1 MHVSKK
7 WFQKGIAA
15 LLSAALMIGQMV
27 SVSAAESPARQE
39 ETLKIATLSDTHYLS
54 PDMIKDTEDFQ
65 THLNSDRKMFAESD
79 AFLTALLDTIKEDDP
94 DVLLISGDLT
104 KDGEKEGHEALAEKL
119 EAFREEEMPD
129 LHIYV
134 TAGNHDLNNSN
145 AMNFNT
151 EDGVAVPAGRTTQ
164 EDFKEIYADITYND
178 ETVIATFQPEEG
190 KQGGGLSYVA
200 RPKDG
205 FTIISID
212 SARYSADNTD
222 SGMDE
227 HETSGAISA
236 DLEQWVLEQIAAAKQ
251 RGDTVIGM
259 EHHGLIPHFSME
271 PDILPMYLVND
282 YERLSKEFADAGMQ
296 YVFTGHMHANDIA
309 SLTTEQGNTLYDIET
324 GSVVTYPSP
333 ARSVTIT
340 RTVENGAVKE
350 TMDVK
355 TYTGVGP
362 ITFTNPVTGEEQTIE
377 DISAYGREHGFSND
391 MLSTTVNGF
400 LHDYY
405 TQIAQAGGIR
415 AVLLSLVNDMT
426 GMSFG
431 NFDQVIDVGLPLL
444 LPKEEGKSVYYD
456 SAEGGIVIDTG
467 DSSLQMELLIPIDG
481 LKQTLNILLDKVDEQ
496 IKNPEDLDAAIATI
510 VESLVGIQVSDDG
523 KTLLDYVN
531 FIYQSH
537 LGGEDSG
544 EQPAW
549 VSQATAKIDSGE
561 LLNQVIDVLIQ
572 DIADLIDNVFNN
584 LSLEEV
590 LGANAWNNNDGV
602 KAFVALE
609 GRTPLIR
616 ALDGYNNN
624 GATTINLLLSALGA
638 NWPTDSSDKKIYV
651 MPEGSHPEIGYTVG
665 EFLNDVKEGM
675 LTSAFLKD
683 FDIATLLDELLNGTP
698 ADPEEGTEATEG
710 LLTEELKGQVNAWL
724 LNLVNS
730 MGKDSN
736 YPEDNNTTI
745 SYEWKLLTDRTALDE
760 AIARAEGI
768 DLSTYTEETAQ
779 AVSDALAY
787 AKGLALTAT
796 QEEMD
801 NAAQAL
807 NAAIDALQEKTENG
821 GAGNPGD
828 NPENPG
834 GGNPE
839 NPADPG
845 SGSLPQTGDSN
856 AIGLFAACAA
866 VSGGVLL
873 ALLLRKRQAA
883 IQ

>member
-1 MHVSKK
+1 MQLSKK

-15 LLSAALMIGQMV
+15 LLSAALMIGQVV
-27 SVSAAESPARQE
+27 SVSAAELPMKQE
-39 ETLKIATLSDTHYLS
+39 ESLKIATLSDAHYLS

-79 AFLTALLDTIKEDDP
+79 AFLTALLDTIKGDDP

-134 TAGNHDLNNSN
+134 TPGNHDLNNSN
-145 AMNFNT
+145 GMNFNT

-164 EDFKEIYADITYND
+164 DDFKQIYADVTYHD

-259 EHHGLIPHFSME
+259 EHHGMIPHFSME
-271 PDILPMYLVND
+271 PDLLPMYLVND
-282 YERLSKEFADAGMQ
+282 YERLSREFADAGMQ
-296 YVFTGHMHANDIA
+296 YIFTGHMHANDIA

-340 RTVENGAVKE
+340 RNIENGTVQE
-350 TMDVK
+350 SMDVK

-362 ITFTNPVTGEEQTIE
+362 ITFTNPVTGQEQTIE

-415 AVLLSLVNDMT
+415 PVLLSLVNDMT

-431 NFDQVIDVGLPLL
+431 SFDQLIDVGLPLL
-444 LPKEEGKSVYYD
+444 LPKEEGKTIYYD
-456 SAEGGIVIDTG
+456 STQGGVVIMV
-467 DSSLQMELLIPIDG
+467 DSLVSLRVLVPVDG
-481 LKQTLNILLDKVDEQ
+481 LKQTLNILLDKVDQEIQ
-496 IKNPEDLDAAIATI
+496 DPENLDAVIENLVA
-510 VESLVGIQVSDDG
+510 SLTSVPAAEG
-523 KTLLDYVN
+523 KTLLDYAN
-531 FIYQSH
+531 FLYQSH
-537 LGGEDSG
+537 LGGEDNQ

-549 VSQATAKIDSGE
+549 VTETTASIESGQ
-561 LLNQVIDVLIQ
+561 LLDQVVDVLVQ
-572 DIADLIDNVFNN
+572 DIAN
-584 LSLEEV
+584 LLDSVLANIPAQEV
-590 LGANAWNNNDGV
+590 LGSNSWDNAAEPV
-602 KAFVALE
+602 KALIPLE
-609 GRTPLIR
+609 GRTPL
-616 ALDGYNNN
+616 
-624 GATTINLLLSALGA
+624 LSAMDSSTGSVLSMLFGTLGA
-638 NWPTDSSDKKIYV
+638 KWEKDPDNSNVLV
-651 MPEGSHPEIGYTVG
+651 MPEGSNPEIGYSLG
-665 EFLNDVKEGM
+665 DFLNALKGTFVGNMIGLK
-675 LTSAFLKD
+675 KD
-683 FDIATLLDELLNGTP
+683 FSFAAILDELLNGTP
-698 ADPEEGTEATEG
+698 ATEDGPATEG
-710 LLTEELKGQVNAWL
+710 ILTEEIKGQINGWL

-730 MGKDSN
+730 MGKD
-736 YPEDNNTTI
+736 DNCPQDNDTTL

-760 AIARAEGI
+760 AIAKAEGM
-768 DLSTYTEETAQ
+768 DLSLYTEESAQ
-779 AVSDALAY
+779 VVKDALDH
-787 AKGLALTAT
+787 AKGLSLTVP

-801 NAAQAL
+801 SAADAL
-807 NAAIDALQEKTENG
+807 NAALDALEEKAEG
-821 GAGNPGD
+821 GNAGNTGEDPEKPDSGDHQKPGD
-828 NPENPG
+828 S
-834 GGNPE
+834 
-839 NPADPG
+839 
-845 SGSLPQTGDSN
+845 SGLPQTGDAN
-856 AIGLFAACAA
+856 NLGQFAAYAVLSGAA
-866 VSGGVLL
+866 
-873 ALLLRKRQAA
+873 ALLLFLHKNRANVK
-883 IQ
+883 